1 MAKSCGG
8 GWRKLAIICVL
19 FSVSLFHPLKSCEWD
34 GDDVCSCVVKN
45 ECFRSLDLDTG
56 LRYVDIFIHV
66 TFIKCSMRSM
76 VLL

>member
-1 MAKSCGG
+1 MCFT
-8 GWRKLAIICVL
+8 LCEFIPQ
-19 FSVSLFHPLKSCEWD
+19 PLKSCEWD